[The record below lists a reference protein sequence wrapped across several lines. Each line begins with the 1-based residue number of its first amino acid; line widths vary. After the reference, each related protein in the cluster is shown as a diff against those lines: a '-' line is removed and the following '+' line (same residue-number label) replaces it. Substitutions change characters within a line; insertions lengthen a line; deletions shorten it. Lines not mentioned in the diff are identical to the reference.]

1 MFGLDITWA
10 VPRHLLLLKFTLEY
24 VVLLYTHVPMIRP
37 VSFDRFDTPLV
48 FGITISFDSFKI
60 CSSLFSNYY
69 WFLYP
74 IISNYLPSFPLVYIY
89 MYIYMYVCIYIMYI
103 LYVSYMYII
112 CISYMY
118 IVYVYCVCSSVII
131 YIYIYIYK
139 SHDFRW
145 FTINHHFVGRDGTA
159 PKVMST
165 APNTMKFWA
174 IPRSAVGLVLFCT
187 GSGGVPRKGD
197 FSMKHIYIYI

>member
-10 VPRHLLLLKFTLEY
+10 VPRRLLLLKFTLEY
-24 VVLLYTHVPMIRP
+24 VVLLYTHVPMICP
-37 VSFDRFDTPLV
+37 VSFDRLDTPLV

-60 CSSLFSNYY
+60 CSSSFSNYY
-69 WFLYP
+69 CFLYP
-74 IISNYLPSFPLVYIY
+74 IISNYLPSFPLVYINIYTYIYVYIYIMHILCILY
-89 MYIYMYVCIYIMYI
+89 MYIT
-103 LYVSYMYII
+103 
-112 CISYMY
+112 CISY
-118 IVYVYCVCSSVII
+118 VYCIL
-131 YIYIYIYK
+131 YIYIQLNYIYVYIYK

-145 FTINHHFVGRDGTA
+145 FTINHHFMGRDGTA

-197 FSMKHIYIYI
+197 FSMKQSIYI

>member
-1 MFGLDITWA
+1 MFPWYVQYRLTGWI
-10 VPRHLLLLKFTLEY
+10 HLWFLALQYRLT
-24 VVLLYTHVPMIRP
+24 M
-37 VSFDRFDTPLV
+37 
-48 FGITISFDSFKI
+48 FDSFKI
-60 CSSLFSNYY
+60 CSSSFSNYY

-89 MYIYMYVCIYIMYI
+89 VYIYICVCIYIYI
-103 LYVSYMYII
+103 LYVNFICILYMYII

-118 IVYVYCVCSSVII
+118 IVYVYCI
-131 YIYIYIYK
+131 YIYIQCNYIYIYK

-145 FTINHHFVGRDGTA
+145 FTINHHFMGRDGTA

-187 GSGGVPRKGD
+187 GSGGVPRKRD
-197 FSMKHIYIYI
+197 FSMKHIYIYSSYICIVVIYI